1 MASFLKA
8 PKKPEQNSH
17 IQTRSEVLVVQ
28 EVSGL
33 YTSPFLDTDELKNG
47 LTGPKCFRDSS
58 SLIKR
63 SHEIIRSGVA
73 REISI

>member
-1 MASFLKA
+1 MGRLQPVASFLKA

-33 YTSPFLDTDELKNG
+33 YTSPFLDTDELTAG
-47 LTGPKCFRDSS
+47 LTGPKTFRGFRQTGPRA
-58 SLIKR
+58 LNLKILF
-63 SHEIIRSGVA
+63 
-73 REISI
+73 